1 MHKISENLR
10 VPFHDS
16 EKITCSEESAVLYL
30 DNDEII
36 AKMNQKTAMSTD
48 FEYNKI
54 VADLNQS
61 IADFETKCKAVT
73 DLEYNQIM
81 ADLNQTLANLNRIK
95 ANLEKKQPNYQ
106 KLSNQISMSDPQLSN
121 R

>member
-16 EKITCSEESAVLYL
+16 EKITCSEESAVFYL
-30 DNDEII
+30 DHDEII
-36 AKMNQKTAMSTD
+36 AKMNQETAKSTD
-48 FEYNKI
+48 FEYKKI

-61 IADFETKCKAVT
+61 IADFETKCEVVT

-81 ADLNQTLANLNRIK
+81 ADLNQTLTNLNRIK
-95 ANLEKKQPNYQ
+95 ANLEKKQLNYQ
-106 KLSNQISMSDPQLSN
+106 RLISMSDPQLSN

>member
-10 VPFHDS
+10 VQFHDS
-16 EKITCSEESAVLYL
+16 EKITCSEESAVFYL

-36 AKMNQKTAMSTD
+36 AKMNQEKAKPTD
-48 FEYNKI
+48 FEYYQI

-95 ANLEKKQPNYQ
+95 ANLEKKQLNHQ
-106 KLSNQISMSDPQLSN
+106 RLISMSDPQLSN